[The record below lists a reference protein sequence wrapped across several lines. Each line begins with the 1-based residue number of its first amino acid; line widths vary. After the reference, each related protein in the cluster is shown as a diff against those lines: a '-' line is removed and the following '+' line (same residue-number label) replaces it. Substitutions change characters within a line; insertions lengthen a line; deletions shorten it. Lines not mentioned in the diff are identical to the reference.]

1 MVDAATVPSDA
12 HSDPKL
18 DLVASAIAKNT
29 WRLVPLLGLAYL
41 FNYLDRTS
49 VGFAALQMNKAI
61 GLSAT
66 QFGWGAGI
74 LFLSYCLLEVPSN
87 LMMYRFGARR
97 WLVVDQVGLDLLVFV
112 EEGIHIDHQ
121 VTHNRKA

>member
-1 MVDAATVPSDA
+1 MSEAVAVLSHEATSIHEQRVAAA
-12 HSDPKL
+12 LK
-18 DLVASAIAKNT
+18 ANA

-74 LFLSYCLLEVPSN
+74 LFFSYCLL
-87 LMMYRFGARR
+87 
-97 WLVVDQVGLDLLVFV
+97 LVS
-112 EEGIHIDHQ
+112 
-121 VTHNRKA
+121 KM

>member
-1 MVDAATVPSDA
+1 MTEIAANEAFKEGNPNA
-12 HSDPKL
+12 EL
-18 DLVASAIAKNT
+18 LASAISKNT
-29 WRLVPLLGLAYL
+29 WRLIPLLGLAYL

-74 LFLSYCLLEVPSN
+74 LFFSYCLLEVPSN
-87 LMMYRFGARR
+87 MMMYRFGARR
-97 WLVVDQVGLDLLVFV
+97 WLAR
-112 EEGIHIDHQ
+112 I
-121 VTHNRKA
+121 TTKNRKTTLS